1 VAVLLESIYERDP
14 DVIAREIAGE
24 RILVPVRKQATDMAA
39 IYVLNET
46 GARVWG
52 LLDGMRSLA
61 DVETAMSND
70 YDAPEET
77 IRADLI
83 DLVGQLQMLG
93 MLRLVKHVV

>member
-1 VAVLLESIYERDP
+1 
-14 DVIAREIAGE
+14 
-24 RILVPVRKQATDMAA
+24 
-39 IYVLNET
+39 
-46 GARVWG
+46 
-52 LLDGMRSLA
+52 
-61 DVETAMSND
+61 MSND